1 MKNVRGILINCRI
14 RSGLSQTDMAK
25 EYGPSLAD
33 INRFEKG
40 LRKPVK
46 VVYAYIKMAREAGFR
61 EAVFT
66 AEEVLEW
73 LSL

>member
-1 MKNVRGILINCRI
+1 MKDIRGILIGCRI

-25 EYGPSLAD
+25 EYGLALAD

-40 LRKPVK
+40 WRQPVK
-46 VVYAYIKMAREAGFR
+46 VVYAYVKMAREAGFR

-73 LSL
+73 LSQ

>member
-1 MKNVRGILINCRI
+1 MKDIRGILIGCRI

-25 EYGPSLAD
+25 EYGLALAD

-40 LRKPVK
+40 WRQPVR

-61 EAVFT
+61 EVVLS

-73 LSL
+73 LSQ